1 MTATAF
7 RVLVVDDDPDMAA
20 FLARLLMCEGM
31 AAETVGDAE
40 AAFASVAALPPD
52 MILLDVMLPGA
63 DGFTLCERLK
73 SAQASAMIPIVLVTA
88 LEDQESR
95 VRGIRAG
102 ADDFLS
108 KPVRREELIARV
120 KTLRRLH
127 ETRRELEARRL
138 SAEIQH
144 KETLRKAFAR
154 YVSPRLAETIIA
166 DLAEDGTPFRREAQ
180 RVSVVALFADLR
192 GFTRLTE
199 STQVHEVVGM
209 LNEYFHVITDAAY
222 RHEGTIFGIA
232 GDSLLVG
239 FNVPFAQADDLVDLR
254 ALGQAR
260 EAAQVG
266 EQRDQAHPVR
276 AVPERRALVLR
287 VGDDAV
293 GEPGRDVAGES
304 AAQRLLALHLGG
316 EPPRLELAA
325 RRVQPVQR
333 FHARHQLLAVH
344 RLGQEVVGAGADAAH
359 PALVILERGDEHDR
373 DHRRRRVGLEP
384 LADLETVGARHHDVE
399 QHQVGRRRQH
409 IDHRRVAAVHGL
421 GGHSLALE
429 QAGEVRRHVGIV
441 VDDQHAERRGRGRRE
456 ARGRDDL
463 THRRS
468 GPCRENRRT
477 WRWSIRAGRDR
488 RCARRPRCACRS
500 PRPARSRRNC
510 RRLSCGGRAGAAAR
524 NPPRRARRAGR
535 PLPSSGC
542 S

>member
-20 FLARLLMCEGM
+20 FLAHLLTREGL
-31 AAETVGDAE
+31 AAETIGDAE
-40 AAFASVAALPPD
+40 AAFASIAALPPD
-52 MILLDVMLPGA
+52 MIVLDVMLPGA

-73 SAQASAMIPIVLVTA
+73 AAPASAMIPIVLVTA

-166 DLAEDGTPFRREAQ
+166 DLAEDGTPFRREPQ

-199 STQVHEVVGM
+199 STQVDEVVGM

-239 FNVPFAQADDLVDLR
+239 FNVPFAQAD
-254 ALGQAR
+254 
-260 EAAQVG
+260 
-266 EQRDQAHPVR
+266 
-276 AVPERRALVLR
+276 
-287 VGDDAV
+287 
-293 GEPGRDVAGES
+293 
-304 AAQRLLALHLGG
+304 AAQRACRAAQDMVAGFAPVLATWTARGGAPTGVGIGIASGEAILGNIGSPHYMSHTIIGDAVNTAARLMQMAQPGELLLARPVYESVRGMLDGQ
-316 EPPRLELAA
+316 
-325 RRVQPVQR
+325 RVR
-333 FHARHQLLAVH
+333 FK
-344 RLGQEVVGAGADAAH
+344 
-359 PALVILERGDEHDR
+359 
-373 DHRRRRVGLEP
+373 
-384 LADLETVGARHHDVE
+384 
-399 QHQVGRRRQH
+399 
-409 IDHRRVAAVHGL
+409 
-421 GGHSLALE
+421 
-429 QAGEVRRHVGIV
+429 GEV
-441 VDDQHAERRGRGRRE
+441 ALRGR
-456 ARGRDDL
+456 
-463 THRRS
+463 S
-468 GPCRENRRT
+468 GTTEVYSVT
-477 WRWSIRAGRDR
+477 
-488 RCARRPRCACRS
+488 
-500 PRPARSRRNC
+500 
-510 RRLSCGGRAGAAAR
+510 L
-524 NPPRRARRAGR
+524 
-535 PLPSSGC
+535 
-542 S
+542 